1 LPDLP
6 NVPDRQEMLD
16 RAAQIAP
23 ELEKRAQ
30 ATNELRK
37 LHPESFALI
46 RDAGMFRMLQPR
58 RLGGYELDL
67 NTFNLVTREL
77 AKACPSTA
85 WVLGVSGAHT
95 WILAMYPEACQD
107 AIAAVDPET
116 FIPGALTPQ
125 GRATPA
131 EGGMR
136 VSGQWQFASGVNHG
150 AWAMFGASLASTT
163 TERPTGVHFF
173 VPRSD
178 LTIVDTWH
186 SMGLRGTGSND
197 VVLDDV
203 FVPDHMI
210 LPDGQLFAN
219 GTEYAKRHETLGYS
233 CIPIFTGLA
242 FILTGPVIGIAETA
256 LGAFVERTL
265 EWKDVFIRASK
276 AHRVQIQVRLAQA
289 QDEIRSAK
297 ARVAGV
303 MELFDHLIAEGR
315 RATTEERIL
324 AKWQICEAGEAC
336 KNAVDRLFVAAGSHS
351 VFDDSVLQRAF
362 RDLHV
367 AKNHSFLDIDLAREM
382 RGRVELGLDPGTP
395 LF

>member
-1 LPDLP
+1 MDRA
-6 NVPDRQEMLD
+6 PDRDEILD
-16 RAAQIAP
+16 RVKKIAP
-23 ELEKRAQ
+23 ELRKRAD

-37 LHPESFALI
+37 LHPESLALI
-46 RDAGMFRMLQPR
+46 RDAGMFRILQPR

-67 NTFNLVTREL
+67 GTFNLASREM

-85 WVLGVSGAHT
+85 WVLSVTGAHT

-107 AIAAVDPET
+107 AIAADDPDT

-125 GRATPA
+125 GIASVA
-131 EGGMR
+131 ERGMR
-136 VSGQWQFASGVNHG
+136 VSGQWQFASGIDHG
-150 AWAMFGASLASTT
+150 AWGMFGARLESSTP
-163 TERPTGVHFF
+163 ERPKGVHFF

-178 LTIVDTWH
+178 IKVLDTWH

-203 FVPDHMI
+203 FVPNGMI
-210 LPDGQLFAN
+210 LPDGELFAK
-219 GTEYAKRHETLGYS
+219 GTAFATRHATRGYS
-233 CIPIFTGLA
+233 TIPIFTGLA

-256 LGAFVERTL
+256 LAAFIDRTL
-265 EWKDVFIRASK
+265 SWKDVFVRSAK
-276 AHRVQIQVRLAQA
+276 ANKVQIQTRLAQA
-289 QDEIRSAK
+289 EDEIHSAK
-297 ARVAGV
+297 ARVSGV
-303 MELFDHLIAEGR
+303 MELFDQLVAEGR

-324 AKWQICEAGEAC
+324 AKWQVCEAGEAC

-351 VFDDSVLQRAF
+351 VFDDSLLQRCF